1 MKIMI
6 AGAVQKKYRR
16 QLFPLLK
23 PFQKTEDFTDAH
35 RQLLYHISESE
46 VVFVEHI
53 EECDFVVLPMSWN
66 FYIQKGLIKEVTEY
80 IIKAKEYQKTV
91 LSYMRGDYGIK
102 VPEYDHVLVFRASG
116 HRSRLSP
123 SHLGMPPFIDDPL
136 RKIYESEQIDVQPY
150 KERPIIGFC
159 GMANFSKKYA
169 LEELTRIITRNMRF
183 RLGNS
188 KNLPQQVIPTTYRRA
203 QLLKTCMD
211 DEAIETNFIF
221 RKKYFGG
228 ALTDAQ
234 KQKTTKEFYD
244 NLRDSQYVLC
254 FRGAGNFSVRFYEA
268 LAMGRIPVF
277 INTDCLVPLE
287 DTLRWKQH
295 VVWIEYKERHRIAD
309 KIKEFHQNMDA
320 AQFIHLQKENRKLWE
335 KKLTLGGFFKAQ
347 LINS

>member
-1 MKIMI
+1 
-6 AGAVQKKYRR
+6 
-16 QLFPLLK
+16 
-23 PFQKTEDFTDAH
+23 
-35 RQLLYHISESE
+35 
-46 VVFVEHI
+46 
-53 EECDFVVLPMSWN
+53 
-66 FYIQKGLIKEVTEY
+66 
-80 IIKAKEYQKTV
+80 
-91 LSYMRGDYGIK
+91 
-102 VPEYDHVLVFRASG
+102 
-116 HRSRLSP
+116 
-123 SHLGMPPFIDDPL
+123 
-136 RKIYESEQIDVQPY
+136 
-150 KERPIIGFC
+150 
-159 GMANFSKKYA
+159 MANFSKRYA

-203 QLLKTCMD
+203 QLLKICMD

-228 ALTDAQ
+228 ALTDTQ

-268 LAMGRIPVF
+268 MAMGRIPVF